1 MELGE
6 RMEGGNGEGSGR
18 EAGSRSPGETAE
30 KAGDRVNDESAT
42 GAVEAKGD
50 IEEAE
55 SSRVS
60 GNSNQLTSAVA
71 LLHTSQK
78 GSGHKS

>member
-1 MELGE
+1 MELGG
-6 RMEGGNGEGSGR
+6 RMEGGNGESSGR

-30 KAGDRVNDESAT
+30 KAGDRVIESAT
-42 GAVEAKGD
+42 GAVEARGD

-60 GNSNQLTSAVA
+60 GNSRQLTSAVA